1 MAKQRELGSV
11 DLETGE
17 ILPHV
22 LVAMQQKI
30 PNGFAEGWVA
40 MAQEPMVELAVNIKS
55 VDDWR
60 VLSVL
65 LGYLDFENHIRIE
78 QTAVAEKLGMHRQ
91 NVNKAIKRLLALGVV
106 VEGPKVGRSRTYR
119 LNPAYGWKGSSA
131 NHQKA
136 LRTAEKAKAAG
147 LSVVK
152 GGQHQEAGGKLV

>member
-30 PNGFAEGWVA
+30 PNGFTEGWMA
-40 MAQEPMVELAVNIKS
+40 MANSAADIFAGIKS
-55 VDDWR
+55 TDDHR
-60 VLSVL
+60 VLWQL
-65 LGYLDFENHIRIE
+65 LARLDFENNIRIE
-78 QTAVAEKLGMHRQ
+78 QTAIAEKLAMDKSQVSR
-91 NVNKAIKRLLALGVV
+91 AIKRLQEMGIIN
-106 VEGPKVGRSRTYR
+106 EGPKVGRSRTYK

-136 LRTAEKAKAAG
+136 LRVADKAKAAG

-152 GGQHQEAGGKLV
+152 GGQAQKADGRSA

>member
-152 GGQHQEAGGKLV
+152 GGQHQEAGGKPV

>member
-1 MAKQRELGSV
+1 MAKQREVGSI

-40 MAQEPMVELAVNIKS
+40 MAQSAADLFAGIKNT
-55 VDDWR
+55 DDHR
-60 VLSVL
+60 VLWML
-65 LGYLDFENHIRIE
+65 LAQLNFENDIRIE
-78 QTAVAEKLGMHRQ
+78 QSAIAEKLGMQRP
-91 NVNKAIKRLLALGVV
+91 NVSRSIKRLQELGII
-106 VEGPKVGRSRTYR
+106 VEGPKVGRSRTYK

-152 GGQHQEAGGKLV
+152 GGQHQEAGGKPV

>member
-55 VDDWR
+55 VDEWR

-152 GGQHQEAGGKLV
+152 GGQHQEAGGKPV

>member
-1 MAKQRELGSV
+1 MAKQREVGSI

-40 MAQEPMVELAVNIKS
+40 MAQSAADLFAGIKNT
-55 VDDWR
+55 DDHR
-60 VLSVL
+60 VLWML
-65 LGYLDFENHIRIE
+65 LAQLNFENDIRIE
-78 QTAVAEKLGMHRQ
+78 QSAIAEKLGMQRP
-91 NVNKAIKRLLALGVV
+91 NVSRSIKRLQELGII
-106 VEGPKVGRSRTYR
+106 VEGPKVGRSRTYK